1 MAMKQSG
8 RKQYTSMQGKKVDM
22 DLLRQR
28 NELTPAVGNAR
39 VNARGDELGPGGKII
54 KKREEVLGEYYRD
67 HPQAV
72 PDEVPGHG
80 VAEPDSETK
89 EAIAKVKA
97 ETAPA
102 SSVEQE
108 MAEIDKEA
116 EALEKA
122 VQDVLNDGLRTKD
135 ILSNGMK
142 EVSTSQMGDAIISKL
157 Q

>member
-97 ETAPA
+97 ETAPE

-116 EALEKA
+116 EE
-122 VQDVLNDGLRTKD
+122 T
-135 ILSNGMK
+135 
-142 EVSTSQMGDAIISKL
+142 
-157 Q
+157 